1 MRRPRDVS
9 RHLRPVPDDLPRRH
23 LYVEPIRV
31 SELTVLL
38 PVDQL
43 PDDEVRVTFQVTVK
57 DAASKRCPDLAVEV
71 RISGP
76 ERTAAGTAHTDVF
89 GQAWFRMSGVPGTYR
104 CDVLDV
110 AAGAI
115 ALERPAAPEAGPE
128 DRGIIVSTTVTA

>member
-31 SELTVLL
+31 ADLAVLPL
-38 PVDQL
+38 ERLSDS
-43 PDDEVRVTFQVTVK
+43 EVRVTFQVTVK
-57 DAASKRCPDLAVEV
+57 DAAGTRCPDLAVEV
-71 RISGP
+71 RVSGP
-76 ERTAAGTAHTDVF
+76 ERAVTGTAQTDAF
-89 GQAWFRMSGVPGTYR
+89 GQAWFRMRGMSGMYR

-115 ALERPAAPEAGPE
+115 ALERP
-128 DRGIIVSTTVTA
+128 DTMDIIASTTVAV